1 MLYTME
7 LLKKDLLL
15 SWKAV
20 KVFQK
25 ESEMWK
31 YYDGRVRSLI
41 ELLYGSNVRAEMP
54 KERGHSI
61 QESQDTR

>member
-1 MLYTME
+1 MKE
-7 LLKKDLLL
+7 LKQSLLI

-20 KVFQK
+20 KAFQ
-25 ESEMWK
+25 EGSEMWK
-31 YYDGRVRSLI
+31 YYDGRVRDLI
-41 ELLYGSNVRAEMP
+41 ELLYGSKTRAEMP